1 MVKRTFEEMM
11 MQHEDDAHLL
21 EHEGSEYRSLRRL
34 LSCVDHYTRSLGEKR
49 KYAFDL
55 DILLI
60 DSENG
65 VLEFASNRLRRC
77 HVPQLVETN

>member
-1 MVKRTFEEMM
+1 MH
-11 MQHEDDAHLL
+11 QDDDARGL
-21 EHEGSEYRSLRRL
+21 EGESSEYRSLRRL
-34 LSCVDHYTRSLGEKR
+34 LSCVDHYTQSLGENR

-65 VLEFASNRLRRC
+65 VLEFASNKLRRC
-77 HVPQLVETN
+77 QVPQLIETN